1 MASWTPAQLDAI
13 DTDDELTIASRRP
26 DGTLRPPVT
35 IWMVRVGDDVYVR
48 AAHGAATG
56 WNRRAHDAGA
66 GHVRVGS
73 AIDLDATFVPADRA
87 LDQAISA
94 AYDAKYDGKYPRQYI
109 DPVVS
114 ADSLPTTLRVIPA

>member
-1 MASWTPAQLDAI
+1 MTSWTPAQLDAI
-13 DTDDELTIASRRP
+13 DIDDELAIASRRP

-48 AAHGAATG
+48 AAHDAATG
-56 WNRRAHDAGA
+56 WNRRAHHAGA

-73 AIDLDATFVPADRA
+73 AIDLDATFEPADRA
-87 LDQAISA
+87 LDEAISA